1 MKRPEG
7 VVLQKP
13 QRGREKEL
21 RKVVEKVKSGKWQFS
36 RGQNLENCQL
46 RGHGSKDIFT
56 GQWKQKSDGSKL
68 RNESKVK
75 EKGR

>member
-1 MKRPEG
+1 M
-7 VVLQKP
+7 VLQKP
-13 QRGREKEL
+13 QSGREKEV
-21 RKVVEKVKSGKWQFS
+21 RKVAEKVKSGKCPFS

-46 RGHGSKDIFT
+46 RGHGSKNIFT

-68 RNESKVK
+68 RNEFKVK